1 MIDYNEWAANLLEEI
16 YYTPQDQRISLLK
29 EHLEKAHK
37 RGYTDGAENDWW
49 KRIEEEK
56 KLNREEKDF
65 ERTKELYK
73 KRHWR

>member
-29 EHLEKAHK
+29 EHLEKAHR

-49 KRIEEEK
+49 KEQEK
-56 KLNREEKDF
+56 Q
-65 ERTKELYK
+65 
-73 KRHWR
+73 